1 MKVTKEEV
9 REREREEKMQVHIF
23 VTMYSIAVAMVICG
37 HVVNPETSRHTT
49 CTYLS
54 LVSP

>member
-1 MKVTKEEV
+1 MRVTEEEG

-23 VTMYSIAVAMVICG
+23 VTMYSTAVAMVICG

>member
-1 MKVTKEEV
+1 MKVTEEEV

-23 VTMYSIAVAMVICG
+23 VTMYSTAVAMVICG

>member
-1 MKVTKEEV
+1 MKVTEEEV

-23 VTMYSIAVAMVICG
+23 VTMYSTAVAMVICG
-37 HVVNPETSRHTT
+37 HVVNPKTSRHTT

>member
-1 MKVTKEEV
+1 MKVTEEEV

-23 VTMYSIAVAMVICG
+23 VTMYSTAVAMVICG
-37 HVVNPETSRHTT
+37 HVVNPETSRHMT